1 MLGVPDRRPRCH
13 DRPRTHLLVLLSDD
27 GRPFFARRDACG
39 RHFVH
44 GTGGAFVFP
53 ARLAPQERHVPAA
66 GLPAF
71 LGGGNL
77 ASGQAA
83 DDGGTAVSAAG
94 RHSGGR
100 AAASCGGYPVA
111 QARGEG
117 FACSGAGAQP
127 RVFRLRAISVSA
139 GCAGPFPPAAGRA
152 CSAVAGRQ
160 RTRDSSSGL
169 VGRLLCGGAAESAG
183 VSPQAAADVDRIR
196 LRVFFFSFCWA

>member
-1 MLGVPDRRPRCH
+1 MNRFFLERPAFSRMLGAPDRRPRCH
-13 DRPRTHLLVLLSDD
+13 DRPRIHLLVLLSDD

-44 GTGGAFVFP
+44 GAGGAFVFP

-83 DDGGTAVSAAG
+83 DDGGTAVSASG
-94 RHSGGR
+94 RHSGVR
-100 AAASCGGYPVA
+100 AAASCGGCPVA
-111 QARGEG
+111 EARGEG

-127 RVFRLRAISVSA
+127 RVFRLRAASVPA
-139 GCAGPFPPAAGRA
+139 GRAGPFPPAAGRTTF
-152 CSAVAGRQ
+152 CRGRAPTDW
-160 RTRDSSSGL
+160 R
-169 VGRLLCGGAAESAG
+169 
-183 VSPQAAADVDRIR
+183 
-196 LRVFFFSFCWA
+196 FFFWPGGEAIVRRGC

>member
-1 MLGVPDRRPRCH
+1 MTGPGLISLFCFLMTAAHFLRGGMHAGVILCM
-13 DRPRTHLLVLLSDD
+13 
-27 GRPFFARRDACG
+27 GA
-39 RHFVH
+39 
-44 GTGGAFVFP
+44 GGAFVFP

-100 AAASCGGYPVA
+100 TAASCGGHPVA

-160 RTRDSSSGL
+160 RIRDSSSGL
-169 VGRLLCGGAAESAG
+169 VGEAIVRRGC
-183 VSPQAAADVDRIR
+183 
-196 LRVFFFSFCWA
+196 